1 MVKER
6 NKRRLDDL
14 KDKMD
19 ASSYNEVISY
29 LFEGSMKSTDSMFGT
44 RKDKKQF
51 IRKDKW

>member
-29 LFEGSMKSTDSMFGT
+29 LFERSMKSTYSMFGT